1 MTNSP
6 FIKLSKWKLLLS
18 AHFSTISIVFITLLC
33 NNNLQSQP
41 IYAPGLVITA
51 QGDTLRGEIG
61 EFGGNKNY
69 QECLFRA
76 AGSKTSQRFSP
87 QEIRGYLI
95 ENRRFFEARSLS
107 KDSVTVFMEWIIR
120 GSLSLV
126 RIKKDFYLLHPADTL
141 QQVPLRQTTPMRN
154 KEDYQITRR
163 NWLFFLN
170 PLTKDCVGLKYHFG
184 NPDNLKQ
191 NEENL
196 IEIIKLYNDCK
207 ETPYV
212 EYGVGLPFL
221 ATDLGV
227 SVAIDYTQLEFSSIL
242 RNSYSLL
249 TKPDFTTL
257 GPALGIGILLCSPRR
272 LSTFGVYIE
281 PSIRSYRVTGDL
293 RSDETQNSADEA
305 YYHTE
310 INWLG
315 LGSPV
320 AIRYTIPN
328 IKPNLSFQVGPF
340 LQLLFQTKAET
351 LEELVVE
358 EFLQERTIVTTNRYV
373 PFEFSDFQLGF
384 AGQVNLRQQWDKLPG
399 RWEFALGFQQGG
411 GIALEDTQGVF
422 GVLESTTTSF
432 FVKTVWF
439 W

>member
-1 MTNSP
+1 MLKIPIWKNAECDKNLVAHLP
-6 FIKLSKWKLLLS
+6 FSLLL
-18 AHFSTISIVFITLLC
+18 FILFTFQSK
-33 NNNLQSQP
+33 LQSQP
-41 IYAPGLVITA
+41 IYAPGLVITT

-76 AGSKTSQRFSP
+76 AGSKNSQRFSP
-87 QEIRGYLI
+87 AEIRGYLI

-107 KDSVTVFMEWIIR
+107 KDSVKVFMEWIIR

-141 QQVPLRQTTPMRN
+141 QQVPLRQTTPTRN
-154 KEDYQITRR
+154 KEDYQLMRR

-221 ATDLGV
+221 AADLGV
-227 SVAIDYTQLEFSSIL
+227 SVAIDYTRLEFSSTL
-242 RNSYSLL
+242 RNTYSLL

-257 GPALGIGILLCSPRR
+257 GPALGIGILLRSPRR

-328 IKPNLSFQVGPF
+328 IKPNLSFQAGPF
-340 LQLLFQTKAET
+340 VQLLFQTKAET

-358 EFLQERTIVTTNRYV
+358 EFLQERKIVTTNSYA

-399 RWEFALGFQQGG
+399 RWEFALGFQRGG

-422 GVLESTTTSF
+422 GLLESSTTSF
-432 FVKTVWF
+432 FVKTVWL